1 MSPSVWIPSL
11 AFLVLVVW
19 TDLGQRKVTLLRLVR
34 PFIGAAIIIPFFVS
48 FSFDRSQASGTGL
61 GIEIAGIAAGLAV
74 GAMAALLMR
83 VTWDQQAGRPISV
96 AGIGYAAAWVSITVA
111 RLGFAYGAQHW
122 FGLQLGTWMAGN
134 NVSVAALTDSLV
146 FFSVAVLIG
155 RTGMLAV
162 RARAAALAAGAG
174 RPLAETAT
182 DERPVISSD

>member
-19 TDLGQRKVTLLRLVR
+19 TDLGHRKVTLMRLVR
-34 PFIGAAIIIPFFVS
+34 PFVGAAIIIPFFVS

-61 GIEIAGIAAGLAV
+61 GIEIAGLAAGLAV
-74 GAMAALLMR
+74 GAMTALLMR
-83 VTWDQQAGRPISV
+83 VTWDQQAGRAVSV
-96 AGIGYAAAWVSITVA
+96 AGIGYAAAWAAITLA

-122 FGLQLGTWMAGN
+122 FSLQLGTWMAGN
-134 NVSVAALTDSLV
+134 SVSVAALTDSLV

-162 RARAAALAAGAG
+162 RVRAAAQAAGAG
-174 RPLAETAT
+174 PSPAGTPA
-182 DERPVISSD
+182 DERSVISSD